1 MSSIQET
8 HWFSFG
14 ECSVE
19 IDEKVP
25 TASISRGTLF
35 FLHGRFGNGACW
47 RPLLDRLSHD
57 FRCIVIHFPG
67 CAGLTRSAAVVHRPL
82 SLFDTVELVMQAI
95 RRFASSDSKVILV
108 GHDYGGLVAQLCGI
122 QVETKVAGLVLI
134 NSSHLMGGSRL
145 KTRCWGMGLRRRFR
159 RLLRH
164 SSLKKSE
171 KKSEKSE
178 NFQNLLNEQWLHH
191 GDRVSLI
198 QVIREIEHSWPNV
211 YERRYWMDE
220 LRRKCSPALL
230 LWGGLDELNS
240 PEEGIQ
246 LWKALPVADYFEDN
260 TGHWPQLEDPEW
272 VATKIREFAFH
283 LGLKDQPNLVRRSLL
298 Q

>member
-14 ECSVE
+14 KCSVE
-19 IDEKVP
+19 IDEKGP

-47 RPLLDRLSHD
+47 RPLLDRLSRD
-57 FRCIVIHFPG
+57 FRCIMIHFPG
-67 CAGLTRSAAVVHRPL
+67 YAGLERSAVVEHRPL
-82 SLFDTVELVMQAI
+82 SIFDTVDLVLQVI
-95 RRFASSDSKVILV
+95 SRFAASDSKIILV
-108 GHDYGGLVAQLCGI
+108 GHDYGGLIAQLCGV
-122 QVETKVAGLVLI
+122 QSETKVAGMVLI

-145 KTRCWGMGLRRRFR
+145 KSCCWGLGLRRRFQQ
-159 RLLRH
+159 LLRH
-164 SSLKKSE
+164 CAW
-171 KKSEKSE
+171 KSE
-178 NFQNLLNEQWLHH
+178 NFQNLLKEQWLHR
-191 GDRVSLI
+191 GDRMSLI
-198 QVIREIEHSWPNV
+198 EAIREIEHSWPQV
-211 YERRYWMDE
+211 HERRYWMDE
-220 LRRKCSPALL
+220 VRQKSSPALL

-246 LWKALPVADYFEDN
+246 LCKALPTADYFEDN

-272 VATKIREFAFH
+272 VTTKIREFVFH
-283 LGLKDQPNLVRRSLL
+283 LGLKDQPNRVRKSLL